1 MRFRSGTVKRNPLA
15 GYHSPS
21 PGKSQISFGVFGPLA
36 NQFPRMKVS
45 DLALLSNDTKESSV
59 ALWRVY
65 AEGALS
71 PEFNNV

>member
-1 MRFRSGTVKRNPLA
+1 
-15 GYHSPS
+15 
-21 PGKSQISFGVFGPLA
+21 VFGPLA